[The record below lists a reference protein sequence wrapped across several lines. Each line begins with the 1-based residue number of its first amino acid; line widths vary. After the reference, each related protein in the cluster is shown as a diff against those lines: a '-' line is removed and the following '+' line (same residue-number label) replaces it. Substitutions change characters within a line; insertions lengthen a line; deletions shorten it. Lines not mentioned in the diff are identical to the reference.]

1 MVNIGELS
9 SISVNRPCSTPTHL
23 LYGDDILLFCQCTSK
38 NIRNIVR
45 FLSFYGGLSSQIV
58 NMNKSFMYFGKFV
71 SNVRRWKLS
80 FDASMKISQLHF
92 IYLGVYLFQGA
103 PKACFLRSVADFI
116 LSFFFYSW
124 KDCSLFYAKMVR
136 LVNSIIT
143 CKFVHTF
150 NVYQWPVSLLNSFNK
165 TTRNFVWSSSI
176 LRKKVIN
183 VAWDNCCMP
192 RLYGGLGLKNLVL
205 FKCAL
210 LSKVTWR
217 VMSDFSF
224 VYHFE
229 ISFPR
234 LVYRI
239 LKYNVNLQDWDRL
252 I

>member
-116 LSFFFYSW
+116 LSFFFILG
-124 KDCSLFYAKMVR
+124 KIALFFMRKWFVWLIQLS
-136 LVNSIIT
+136 LVNLFI
-143 CKFVHTF
+143 
-150 NVYQWPVSLLNSFNK
+150 LLMFINGLCLC
-165 TTRNFVWSSSI
+165 WI
-176 LRKKVIN
+176 LLIRLLEILFGQVQFLERK
-183 VAWDNCCMP
+183 
-192 RLYGGLGLKNLVL
+192 
-205 FKCAL
+205 L
-210 LSKVTWR
+210 LMLPETIV
-217 VMSDFSF
+217 VC
-224 VYHFE
+224 
-229 ISFPR
+229 
-234 LVYRI
+234 LVYMGVLVWRI
-239 LKYNVNLQDWDRL
+239 LSYLNVLC
-252 I
+252 